1 MGKRANGEGSV
12 SQRPN
17 GTWEARLSYFDPLT
31 GKSRRE
37 SFYGRTQ
44 RDARAKMAEAR
55 KRLEAGAPVKDATC
69 TVGEWLVRWRGT
81 TLAASSRKR
90 STCELYENLSRRHL
104 EPAPFGDIP
113 MDKLK
118 PSDVE
123 SLILSMRRKAKA
135 DGGRAL
141 SDSTIR
147 SAYAVLR
154 QALDGAVR
162 DGFLARNPAALV
174 QRPSVEASK
183 IKHLDPDQV
192 SAILRAADDS
202 RYHAA
207 LVLIASTGLR
217 RGEALALR
225 WDCVDLEAGVLK
237 VRKTLGRVGGRLV
250 STEPKTQRARRT
262 VPLSPQVVSLL
273 RKHKAVQSAE
283 RLKAANV
290 WEDNDLVFCTEL
302 GTPVDPRN
310 LSRVFEVAAKA
321 AGVTGVGL
329 HTLRHSAATAWLERG
344 VHIKAVSDLLG
355 HSSIAITG
363 DIYGHTS
370 DDTAKAAVELLSA
383 DLGL

>member
-1 MGKRANGEGSV
+1 M
-12 SQRPN
+12 
-17 GTWEARLSYFDPLT
+17 SYVDPAT
-31 GKSRRE
+31 GSRRRQ
-37 SFYGRTQ
+37 SFYARTQ
-44 RDARAKMAEAR
+44 RDVRAKMADAR
-55 KRLEAGAPVKDATC
+55 KRLEVGAPVKDATC
-69 TVGEWLVRWRGT
+69 TVGDWLVHWRAT

-104 EPAPFGDIP
+104 ELPPFGQIP
-113 MDKLK
+113 LDRLK

-123 SLILSMRRKAKA
+123 SLILSMRDKAKT
-135 DGGRAL
+135 DGSRAL

-174 QRPSVEASK
+174 QRPSVHAPK
-183 IKHLDPDQV
+183 VKYLDPDKA
-192 SAILRAADDS
+192 SAILRAAEGS

-225 WDCVDLEAGVLK
+225 WDCVDLDTGVLK
-237 VRKTLGRVGGRLV
+237 VRETLGRVGGRLV

-262 VPLSPQVVSLL
+262 VPLSPSVIALL
-273 RKHKAVQSAE
+273 KKHKAAQAAE

-290 WEDNDLVFCTEL
+290 WEDTGLVFCTEF
-302 GTPVDPRN
+302 GSAVDPRN

-344 VHIKAVSDLLG
+344 VHIKAISDLLG

-370 DDTAKAAVELLSA
+370 DDTARAAVELLSA